1 MEPLMHLHIRGG
13 SIYPEQAP
21 PLAGRVEGLPFGFAQ
36 GKCAQCEDAMV
47 GAFRGRARVRSDL
60 GPPTSDL

>member
-21 PLAGRVEGLPFGFAQ
+21 PLAGRVEGLPFDFAQ

-47 GAFRGRARVRSDL
+47 GAFSGRVERGTEAGGTAL
-60 GPPTSDL
+60 